1 MPKESFRTAIGTRRQ
16 KDAVVQWRNII
27 QAELMHSILIH
38 FRGKCALYRVKV
50 CHIRTSLKNIL

>member
-1 MPKESFRTAIGTRRQ
+1 MYCFYFDKQ
-16 KDAVVQWRNII
+16 NIN
-27 QAELMHSILIH
+27 QEMNTEGSPVCTEGSGVHLIH